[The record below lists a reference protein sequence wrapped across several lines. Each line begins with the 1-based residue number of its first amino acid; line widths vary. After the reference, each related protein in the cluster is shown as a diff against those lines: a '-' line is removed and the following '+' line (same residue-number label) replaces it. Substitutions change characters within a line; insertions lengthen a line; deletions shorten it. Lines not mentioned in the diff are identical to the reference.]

1 MSIRPK
7 ERAKKGKEKIE
18 ERGGNVGGLWLN
30 RDREKQTAIE
40 ELKGAAHKWSLWES
54 LEAEKG

>member
-7 ERAKKGKEKIE
+7 ERAKKSKERIE
-18 ERGGNVGGLWLN
+18 ESGGNVRGFWLN
-30 RDREKQTAIE
+30 RDREKWTTVE
-40 ELKGAAHKWSLWES
+40 ELEGTEHKWSLWES